1 MPPVTACCGSRLV
14 AAADWKGGAAARLL
28 GMLPK
33 DDKATIK
40 LAGVADD
47 SLRDFPALAITVE
60 PAQGSGGSP
69 TGPVVASGD
78 CFKFW

>member
-1 MPPVTACCGSRLV
+1 
-14 AAADWKGGAAARLL
+14 
-28 GMLPK
+28 MLPK
-33 DDKATIK
+33 DDKGTIK